1 MANITQRGEIQICL
15 CNIQGV
21 MCVLEQLICDF
32 TSDTD
37 SRYGTCGVFSY
48 LKRSLKAGSY
58 SLLPVAT

>member
-21 MCVLEQLICDF
+21 MCVLEQLIRDF

-37 SRYGTCGVFSY
+37 SRYGRDLWGLFLSKEVT
-48 LKRSLKAGSY
+48 
-58 SLLPVAT
+58 